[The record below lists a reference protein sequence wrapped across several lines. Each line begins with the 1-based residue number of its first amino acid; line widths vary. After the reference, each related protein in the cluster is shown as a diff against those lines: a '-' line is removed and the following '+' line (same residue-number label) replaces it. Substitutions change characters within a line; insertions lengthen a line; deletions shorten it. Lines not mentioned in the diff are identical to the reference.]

1 MEEQIFEPP
10 FINIEYFFN
19 KMYEFFTGA
28 PDVIGGIAGS
38 EDVSVYV
45 GYLNTTLSVISIL
58 LITGIIYSVIRI
70 YEIRKQEDAKYN
82 FAEPVRKEAGIKH
95 ERWEVVENHLN
106 STNSAEW
113 RLAIIEADSI
123 LDDMVKKMGYDGVSL
138 GERLKSVEASDFNS
152 VQSAWEAHKVRNQ
165 IAHEGAGFELT
176 HREAKRIIG
185 LYEDVFK
192 EFEYI

>member
-1 MEEQIFEPP
+1 MEEPIFTPP
-10 FINIEYFFN
+10 FINLEYFFN
-19 KMYEFFTGA
+19 KIYIFFTSA
-28 PDVIGGIAGS
+28 SEALESIADA
-38 EDVSVYV
+38 EDISTYIN
-45 GYLNTTLSVISIL
+45 YLHTALSVISIL
-58 LITGIIYSVIRI
+58 LITGIIYSVVRI
-70 YEIRKQEDAKYN
+70 YEIRKQEAAKYH
-82 FAEPVRKEAGIKH
+82 FAEPISSEAGIKH

-106 STNSAEW
+106 SENPAEW

-123 LDDMVKKMGYDGVSL
+123 LDDMVKKMGYDGNSL
-138 GERLKSVEASDFNS
+138 GERLKAVEVSDFNS

-185 LYEDVFK
+185 LYENVFK